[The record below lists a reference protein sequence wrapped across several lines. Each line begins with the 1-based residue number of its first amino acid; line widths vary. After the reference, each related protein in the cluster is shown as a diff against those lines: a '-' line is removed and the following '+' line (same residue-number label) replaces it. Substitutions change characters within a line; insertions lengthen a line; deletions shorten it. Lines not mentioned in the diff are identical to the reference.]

1 MGTVR
6 ITVTPISTAMVVVL
20 VFVFVGFSI
29 VSMLLTVVLV
39 FVIFLVVRPDLD
51 QIGSIE
57 LTDLRRR

>member
-1 MGTVR
+1 
-6 ITVTPISTAMVVVL
+6 MVVVL

-29 VSMLLTVVLV
+29 VSMLLIVVLV

-57 LTDLRRR
+57 LTDLRRG